1 MIWELSLHMYPVLP
15 CLVAHSVQHSSGV
28 SPELLW
34 YKQCRR
40 EVQATSKGKICITLP
55 LAKRNGLPADHK
67 LPLYLSWHR
76 ALSHSTEKLF
86 RRIQHIQ
93 KKLASQRSQER
104 QRTSAKWPLRSSERP
119 TNSSRQDETLRRE
132 ITTKGCCWSAQHTLR
147 VTLSCPNKGF
157 SKTQQRGTKPQSP
170 QPTASL
176 PCCLCLR
183 QTPNWPTKSASVQ
196 VFCFLGKGKW
206 TYVLEIK
213 LFLALFQPFL
223 NGGNNSLASSGGH
236 TGKGSHSLIFMYNR
250 RDLCSLLALCCQSGG
265 KEDKFKLWSRLFQ
278 LIFW

>member
-1 MIWELSLHMYPVLP
+1 MYPVLL

-76 ALSHSTEKLF
+76 PLSHSTEKLF

-93 KKLASQRSQER
+93 KRLAFQRSQER
-104 QRTSAKWPLRSSERP
+104 QRTSAKWPLRASERP
-119 TNSSRQDETLRRE
+119 TNSSWQDEILRRE
-132 ITTKGCCWSAQHTLR
+132 ITTKGCCWSAQRTLR

-176 PCCLCLR
+176 PCWPVPEINPKLTHKICLCPGLLAPW
-183 QTPNWPTKSASVQ
+183 QGKMNL
-196 VFCFLGKGKW
+196 CLGKF
-206 TYVLEIK
+206 
-213 LFLALFQPFL
+213 FLALFQPFL

-236 TGKGSHSLIFMYNR
+236 TRKGSHSLIFMYNR

-265 KEDKFKLWSRLFQ
+265 KEDKFKEWSRLFQ